1 MLAETM
7 GQRYPN
13 LYDADRWRRYGWAL
27 VVFAVATLG
36 VGGWLSASGGRPQ
49 AAASNWFLV
58 GAASLGLA
66 SVLWLR
72 QRFSYLQLQGDQL
85 VCRVLLVTQRI
96 GLKDVRRARVGRLGD
111 ALEKRGG
118 SRSVRPPRRWRN
130 VEALI
135 LSLRHPDD
143 GRLRRLLSRRCVFE
157 DELVVPVR
165 DAVGLQREIEAVL
178 TAVSAPEVR
187 TSRSSSRR
195 RRRR

>member
-1 MLAETM
+1 MLAGTM

-36 VGGWLSASGGRPQ
+36 VGIWLSAAGGSTQ
-49 AAASNWFLV
+49 AGAANWFLV

-66 SVLWLR
+66 IVLWLR
-72 QRFSYLQLQGDQL
+72 QRFSYLELQGDQL
-85 VCRVLLVTQRI
+85 VCRVLLVSQRI
-96 GLKDVRRARVGRLGD
+96 ALDEIRRVRVGPLGE

-118 SRSVRPPRRWRN
+118 GRSVRPPRRWRN
-130 VEALI
+130 ADALI
-135 LSLRHPDD
+135 LRLRHPDD

-157 DELVVPVR
+157 DEVVVPLGE
-165 DAVGLQREIEAVL
+165 AGSLQHEIEALL
-178 TAVSAPEVR
+178 TAVSFPDAGAAR
-187 TSRSSSRR
+187 RSARR